1 MTDQTDDRPDL
12 PPLTVDD
19 FEIVEWDRRSPI
31 NGVSAPDIVT
41 QKLVHPTEGYR
52 CPYARLLMIRERKS
66 GVVVFLQHTDVRNNN
81 PLERDSDVE
90 YVKAWLLEHRMPN
103 VLAHPEV
110 LLAAAMKAR
119 EVAQQHERRRAELLR
134 YVPPGPEQ
142 DPPK

>member
-1 MTDQTDDRPDL
+1 MTDQTDDPTDL
-12 PPLTVDD
+12 PSLTVDD

-31 NGVSAPDIVT
+31 NGVSVPDILT
-41 QKLVHPTEGYR
+41 QKLLHPTEGYR

-66 GVVVFLQHTDVRNNN
+66 GVAVFLQHTDIRNNN
-81 PLERDSDVE
+81 PLERDDDVE
-90 YVKAWLLEHRMPN
+90 RMKVWLREERLPN

-119 EVAQQHERRRAELLR
+119 ELAQQQERRRAELLR
-134 YVPPGPEQ
+134 YATPGPGQ